1 MKRNLFLFTL
11 MILCSNFIFSMP
23 SDTRRQIRMKVRQKI
38 EHRSTN
44 HPKPVQ
50 VHVSNSLLEI
60 EFEYPPKDA
69 TITITNTETGE
80 TIYYE
85 KITSLEKSRLIDL
98 FKEDKNTE
106 YILEISTHT
115 WLTTGVFTID

>member
-1 MKRNLFLFTL
+1 
-11 MILCSNFIFSMP
+11 
-23 SDTRRQIRMKVRQKI
+23 MKVRQKI

-80 TIYYE
+80 IIYYE

>member
-80 TIYYE
+80 IIYYE